1 MLKNIDPLLGPEF
14 LAVLRAMGHGD
25 EVALVDA
32 NYPAGRNARQLIR
45 CDGHDLIRVL
55 NAVLSVLP
63 VDTFD
68 GAACF
73 TMAPVDDGA
82 STPEA
87 ISDIDALLNAHGE
100 ADSTQLERFDFY
112 ARSRNCYAI
121 VATGE
126 RRLYGNIIL
135 RKGVIEP

>member
-1 MLKNIDPLLGPEF
+1 MLKNIDPLLGPD
-14 LAVLRAMGHGD
+14 LLSVLRAMGHGD
-25 EVALVDA
+25 EIALVDA
-32 NYPAGRNARQLIR
+32 NFPAERLARRLIR

-73 TMAPVDDGA
+73 TMAPVDA
-82 STPEA
+82 SAPTPEA
-87 ISDIDALLNAHGE
+87 VSDIDALLNAHGE
-100 ADSTQLERFDFY
+100 ADSTPLERFDFY
-112 ARSRNCYAI
+112 ARSRSCYAI

-126 RRLYGNIIL
+126 QRLYGNVIL